1 MSIRDLFFA
10 RVRSRHFSGLGL
22 ALVAAA
28 GLTSPL
34 FGQSFYGSV
43 VGTVS
48 DASKAAVPQANVTLV
63 NGGTAERRVARTDG
77 DGVYRFVNLVPGTYR
92 IDFEHAGFRRHAVDN
107 VIVAVE
113 STLRLDVALQV
124 GEVTQTLEVSSQ
136 APLLQTETGSLSQ
149 VISARAVQE
158 LPLNGRNVLNLVAL
172 SPGVVPQGS
181 SEGSLTGKNV
191 FAGGNYQIGGG
202 MANQSATY
210 FDGVPVNDSYG
221 NIVALIPSQDAV
233 AEFRVQTNANSAEFG
248 RYTGGVINLASKSGT
263 NEIHGSAYEF
273 LRNKV
278 LNAGSFFSNST
289 GAAKAPFVQ
298 NQYGASVGAPIRKN
312 KIFVFGGFEGF
323 RQRQGAPFLRTVPT
337 EAMSQGDFSNYR
349 NAAGAAVP
357 IYDPLTQC
365 GTQGNATCAAG
376 AVEQRTV
383 FPGNRIPANRINPVA
398 QKFVA
403 FPAFAKPNLPGNAA
417 GNFNYFRNA
426 STGGDNDQGNIRG
439 DFNVSDKQR
448 VFARYSRWKSVNAK
462 VDVYGNK
469 QLNGDPFSP
478 EAFITDH
485 AVLADTYSLSPT
497 TILDV
502 RLGFMRWFYER
513 TPGNLGI
520 DIAKTFGLPSYFND
534 IPAKNG
540 VTPSTIVPQIGAAGY
555 DFITTGLLAA
565 RDNTYVI
572 TPTLTKILRS
582 HTLKFGAEVRRAD
595 NNYYQNNQ
603 PGGIFNFDN
612 LFTSRN
618 ALNSGG
624 TGNSFASMLLGYPSS
639 GSVSTSPFTAASQ
652 RYQAYFINDSWQ
664 VNGKLTVNL
673 GLRWEIP
680 GVFTERFDRQVTFNR
695 DLPNPEL
702 TGITVPGR
710 SGPVLGTF
718 VLVNGPNHPER
729 GLRPEHFR
737 LFAPRA
743 GIAYRLSE
751 RTVIRTGA
759 GIYYIPANVI
769 FFEGPYGNPVNFL
782 AHNMVNSLDGQVTP
796 ADTLS
801 NPFPNGFNPPPGRD
815 PSFQRLLLGGTGRAI
830 SRDTDYGYSAQWNFT
845 VQHQLPG
852 NLAVEAAYAALKGVH
867 LAWGGRQENQLYPQD
882 MALGPA
888 LTQQVP
894 NPFLGKVALG
904 PLTRTTVARGQ
915 LSLPFPHIVSVSDSG
930 VYTGNSS
937 YHSLQMKAE
946 KRFGSG
952 GMVLAAFTF
961 SKVISDTETVTGW
974 LEGTLGGV
982 AGIQNWYDLRS
993 EKSMSSYDSRRRLTV
1008 AYVNDLPFGK
1018 GKRFLSGVGGFAD
1031 KLISGWGVNGTT
1043 TFQDGF
1049 PLQFT
1054 AAPNVTG
1061 FNTGLRPNVA
1071 GGCDPK
1077 LEGSAQARLNRWFNT
1092 SCFTVPA
1099 SYTFGN
1105 ASRTDPRLRGH
1116 GINNFNFALFKR
1128 TGITERFKVEF
1139 RAETFNT
1146 FNRVQFGRPNQGATT
1161 AANNTFGVVST
1172 QINDSRLIQFGLRL
1186 FY

>member
-1 MSIRDLFFA
+1 MIRLQT
-10 RVRSRHFSGLGL
+10 RSNLWL
-22 ALVAAA
+22 PIAAVT
-28 GLTSPL
+28 LLSMPL
-34 FGQSFYGSV
+34 LGQSFYGSI
-43 VGTVS
+43 VGTVN
-48 DASKAAVPQANVTLV
+48 DPTGAEVPQASVTLT
-63 NGGTAERRVARTDG
+63 NSGTSERRASQTDSQG
-77 DGVYRFVNLVPGTYR
+77 SFRFVNLIPGTYKLEV
-92 IDFEHAGFRRHAVDN
+92 EHSGFRRHSVDN

-113 STLRLDVALQV
+113 ATLRVDVGLQV
-124 GEVTQTLEVSSQ
+124 GDVTQILEVSSQ

-181 SEGSLTGKNV
+181 AEGSLTGKNV

-233 AEFRVQTNANSAEFG
+233 SEFRVQTNANSAEFG
-248 RYTGGVINLASKSGT
+248 RYTGGVINLTSKSGS
-263 NEIHGSAYEF
+263 NQFHGSGYEF

-278 LNAGSFFSNST
+278 LNAGSFFSNRT
-289 GAAKAPFVQ
+289 GAPKAPFVQ
-298 NQYGASVGAPIRKN
+298 NQYGASIGGPVRKD
-312 KIFVFGGFEGF
+312 KIFVFGSFEGF
-323 RQRQGAPFLRTVPT
+323 RQRQGTPFLRTVPT
-337 EAMSQGDFSNYR
+337 EAMAQGDFSNYR
-349 NAAGAAVP
+349 NAAGAVIP

-365 GTQGNATCAAG
+365 GAGGNAACAAG
-376 AVEQRTV
+376 VVEQRTV
-383 FPGNRIPANRINPVA
+383 FPGNRIPASRINPVA
-398 QKFVA
+398 QKFIA
-403 FPAFAKPNLPGNAA
+403 FPAFAKPNNTPNAA
-417 GNFNYFRNA
+417 GNFNFFRNA

-439 DFNVSDKQR
+439 DFNVSEKQR
-448 VFARYSRWKSVNAK
+448 VLARYSRWKSVNSN
-462 VDVYGNK
+462 VDVYGNG

-478 EAFITDH
+478 EAFTTDH
-485 AVLADTYSLSPT
+485 AVLADTYTLNPT

-502 RLGFMRWFYER
+502 RLGFMRWFYAR
-513 TPGNLGI
+513 TPGHLGV
-520 DIAKTFGLPSYFND
+520 DISKTFGLPSYFND
-534 IPAKNG
+534 IPARNG
-540 VTPSTIVPQIGAAGY
+540 VTPSTMVPQIAAAGY
-555 DFITTGLLAA
+555 DFVSTGLIFA
-565 RDNTYVI
+565 RDNTYVLS
-572 TPTLTKILRS
+572 PTLTKILRN
-582 HTLKFGAEVRRAD
+582 HTLKFGAEVRRAE

-624 TGNSFASMLLGYPSS
+624 TGNSIASFLLGYPSS

-664 VNGKLTVNL
+664 VGAKLTVNL

-702 TGITVPGR
+702 NGITVPGR
-710 SGPVLGTF
+710 SGPVLGSF

-729 GLRPEHFR
+729 GLRPEHFD

-743 GIAYRLSE
+743 GIAYRLND
-751 RTVIRTGA
+751 RTVIRAGA
-759 GIYYIPANVI
+759 GIYYIPANVV

-796 ADTLS
+796 QDTLS
-801 NPFPNGFNPPPGRD
+801 NPFPNGFSPPPGRD

-830 SRDTDYGYSAQWNFT
+830 TRDTDYGYSAQWNFT

-852 NLAVEAAYAALKGVH
+852 NIAVEAAYAALKGVH
-867 LAWGGRQENQLYPQD
+867 LAWGGRQNNQLSPEL
-882 MALGPA
+882 MSLGSA

-894 NPFLGKVALG
+894 NPFLGKVVLG

-915 LSLPFPHIVSVSDSG
+915 LLLPFPQYVSSSDAG

-946 KRFGSG
+946 KRFAG
-952 GMVLAAFTF
+952 GGTVLTAFTF
-961 SKVISDTETVTGW
+961 SKVISDTETITTW
-974 LEGTLGGV
+974 LDSALGGV
-982 AGIQNWYDLRS
+982 AGVQNWYNLRG
-993 EKSMSSYDSRRRLTV
+993 EKALSSYDSRRRLTV

-1018 GKRFLSGVGGFAD
+1018 GKRFLSGVTGIAD
-1031 KLISGWGVNGTT
+1031 TLVSGWGVNGVS

-1049 PLQFT
+1049 PLFFT

-1061 FNTGLRPNVA
+1061 FNTGLRPNVVS
-1071 GGCDPK
+1071 GCDPQ
-1077 LEGSAQARLNRWFNT
+1077 LSGPAQQRLNKWFDT

-1099 SYTFGN
+1099 AYTFGN

-1116 GINNFNFALFKR
+1116 GIANYNFALFKR
-1128 TGITERFKVEF
+1128 TSITERFKLEF
-1139 RAETFNT
+1139 RAEAFNL

-1172 QINDSRLIQFGLRL
+1172 QINDPRLLQLSLRL

>member
-1 MSIRDLFFA
+1 MGT
-10 RVRSRHFSGLGL
+10 RSYI
-22 ALVAAA
+22 AAA
-28 GLTSPL
+28 VLLAVGAPL
-34 FGQSFYGSV
+34 YAQSFYGTV
-43 VGTVS
+43 VGTVNDS
-48 DASKAAVPQANVTLV
+48 TGAAVPQANVSLI
-63 NGGTAERRVARTDG
+63 NAGTSERRTAQSDDQG
-77 DGVYRFVNLVPGTYR
+77 NYRFVNLIPGTYR
-92 IDFEHAGFRRHAVDN
+92 VEVEHTGFRRHAVDN
-107 VIVAVE
+107 VIVAVDA
-113 STLRLDVALQV
+113 TLRVDVALQV
-124 GEVTQTLEVSSQ
+124 GEVTQTMEVSSQ

-149 VISARAVQE
+149 VVSARAVQE

-181 SEGSLTGKNV
+181 AEGSLTGKNV

-202 MANQSATY
+202 MANQSAAY

-221 NIVALIPSQDAV
+221 NIVALIPSQDV
-233 AEFRVQTNANSAEFG
+233 VSEFRVQTNANSAEFG
-248 RYTGGVINLASKSGT
+248 RYTGGVINLTSKSGT
-263 NEIHGSAYEF
+263 NEFHGSAYEF

-278 LNAGSFFSNST
+278 LNAGAFFSNRT

-298 NQYGASVGAPIRKN
+298 NQYGLSIGGPVKRDKLFFFGA
-312 KIFVFGGFEGF
+312 FEGF
-323 RQRQGAPFLRTVPT
+323 RQRQGTPFLRTVPT

-349 NAAGAAVP
+349 NAAGAVVP

-365 GTQGNATCAAG
+365 GALGNAACGTD
-376 AVEQRTV
+376 VVQRAP
-383 FPGNRIPANRINPVA
+383 FAGNRIPASRINAVA
-398 QKFVA
+398 AKFVA
-403 FPAFAKPNLPGNAA
+403 FPVFAKPNTPADAA
-417 GNFNYFRNA
+417 GNFNFFRNA
-426 STGGDNDQGNIRG
+426 STGGDNDQGNFRA
-439 DFNVSDKQR
+439 DYNVSEKQR
-448 VFARYSRWKSVNAK
+448 ILARYSRWKSVNLP

-469 QLNGDPFSP
+469 QRNGDPFSP

-485 AVLADTYSLSPT
+485 AVLADTYSLNPT

-502 RLGFMRWFYER
+502 RVGFMRWFYDR

-520 DIAKTFGLPSYFND
+520 NIAQTFGLPSYFND

-555 DFITTGLLAA
+555 DYITTGLLAA
-565 RDNTYVI
+565 RDNTYI
-572 TPTLTKILRS
+572 LTPTLTKIVKS
-582 HTLKFGAEVRRAD
+582 HTLKFGAEWRRAE

-603 PGGIFNFDN
+603 PGGQFNFDN

-624 TGNSFASMLLGYPSS
+624 TGNSFASMLLGLVSS
-639 GSVSTSPFTAASQ
+639 GSVSTSPFTAAFQ
-652 RYQAYFINDSWQ
+652 RYQAYFVNDSWQ
-664 VNGKLTVNL
+664 VNTKLTVNL

-680 GVFTERFDRQVTFNR
+680 GQFTERFDRQVTFNR
-695 DLPNPEL
+695 DLANPEL
-702 TGITVPGR
+702 NGISVPGR
-710 SGPVLGTF
+710 SGPINGTF
-718 VLVNGPNHPER
+718 VLVNGPSHPER
-729 GLRPEHFR
+729 GLRPEHYK

-743 GIAYRLSE
+743 SIAYRLSD

-801 NPFPNGFNPPPGRD
+801 NPFPSGFNPPPGRD

-830 SRDTDYGYSAQWNFT
+830 TRDTPYGYTGQWNFT

-867 LAWGGRQENQLYPQD
+867 LAWGGRQNNQIAPEY
-882 MALGPA
+882 MSLGSQ

-894 NPFLGKVALG
+894 NPFASKVLLG
-904 PLTRTTVARGQ
+904 PLTRSTVARGQ
-915 LSLPFPHIVSVSDSG
+915 LLLPFPHLVSAPDAG
-930 VYTGNSS
+930 AYTGNSS

-946 KRFGSG
+946 KRFGG
-952 GMVLAAFTF
+952 GGTVLATYTF
-961 SKVISDTETVTGW
+961 SKVISDTETITTW
-974 LEGTLGGV
+974 LDGVLGGV
-982 AGIQNWYDLRS
+982 AGVQNWYDLRN
-993 EKSMSSYDSRRRLTV
+993 EKALSSYDSRRRFTL

-1018 GKRFLSGVGGFAD
+1018 GKMFLSGAGGFAD
-1031 KLISGWGVNGTT
+1031 KVISGWGVNGTVT
-1043 TFQDGF
+1043 LQDGF
-1049 PLQFT
+1049 PLLFT

-1061 FNTGLRPNVA
+1061 FNTGLRPNVVP
-1071 GGCDPK
+1071 GCDPK
-1077 LEGSAQARLNRWFNT
+1077 LDGAAQQRLTKWFNT

-1099 SYTFGN
+1099 GYTFGN
-1105 ASRTDPRLRGH
+1105 AGRTDPLLRGH

-1128 TGITERFKVEF
+1128 TAITERFKLEF
-1139 RAETFNT
+1139 RAEAFNA

-1172 QINDSRLIQFGLRL
+1172 QINDPRLIQFGLRL

>member
-1 MSIRDLFFA
+1 MKL
-10 RVRSRHFSGLGL
+10 SRHAL
-22 ALVAAA
+22 ALAVV
-28 GLTSPL
+28 LSPFPTSAL
-34 FGQSFYGSV
+34 AQSFYGSV
-43 VGTVS
+43 VGTITDS
-48 DASKAAVPQANVTLV
+48 SGSAVPQANVAIV
-63 NGGTAERRVARTDG
+63 NTGTADRRAAQADEEG
-77 DGVYRFVNLVPGTYR
+77 SYRFVNLIPGTYKVEVER
-92 IDFEHAGFRRHAVDN
+92 SGFRRHAVDN

-113 STLRLDVALQV
+113 STVRVDVALQV
-124 GEVTQTLEVSSQ
+124 GEVTQILEVSSQ

-149 VISARAVQE
+149 VVSARAVQE

-181 SEGSLTGKNV
+181 AEGSLTGKNV

-233 AEFRVQTNANSAEFG
+233 SEFRVQTNANSAEFG
-248 RYTGGVINLASKSGT
+248 RYTGGVINLTSKSGT
-263 NEIHGSAYEF
+263 NDWHGSAYEF

-278 LNAGSFFSNST
+278 LNAGSFFSNRT

-298 NQYGASVGAPIRKN
+298 NQYGASIGGPVRKDR
-312 KIFVFGGFEGF
+312 IFVFGGFEGF

-337 EAMSQGDFSNYR
+337 EAMSAGDFSQYR
-349 NAAGAAVP
+349 NAAGAIVP

-365 GTQGNATCAAG
+365 GAHGNAACAAG
-376 AVEQRTV
+376 AIEQRTV
-383 FPGNRIPANRINPVA
+383 FPGNRIPLSRINPVA
-398 QKFVA
+398 ARFVA
-403 FPAFAKPNLPGNAA
+403 FPAFAKPNNPADAA
-417 GNFNYFRNA
+417 GNFNFFRNA

-439 DFNVSDKQR
+439 DFSVSDKQR
-448 VFARYSRWKSVNAK
+448 VFARYSRWKSVNSN
-462 VDVYGNK
+462 VEVYGNK

-478 EAFITDH
+478 ESFITDH
-485 AVLADTYSLSPT
+485 AVLADTYTLNPT
-497 TILDV
+497 TILDL
-502 RLGFMRWFYER
+502 RLGFMRWFYAR

-520 DIAKTFGLPSYFND
+520 DIPATFGLPSYFNT
-534 IPAKNG
+534 ISNRNG
-540 VTPSTIVPQIGAAGY
+540 VTPSTIMPQIAAAGY
-555 DFITTGLLAA
+555 DFISTGLLYA

-572 TPTLTKILRS
+572 TPTLTKILRK
-582 HTLKFGAEVRRAD
+582 HTLKFGAELRRAD

-639 GSVSTSPFTAASQ
+639 ASVSTSPFTAASQ
-652 RYQAYFINDSWQ
+652 RYQAYFINDAWQ
-664 VNGKLTVNL
+664 MTSRLTVNL

-702 TGITVPGR
+702 NGIAVPGR
-710 SGPVLGTF
+710 EGAVRGTF

-729 GLRPEHFR
+729 GLRPEHFN

-743 GIAYRLSE
+743 SLAYRLTD

-782 AHNMVNSLDGQVTP
+782 AHNMVNTLDGQVTP

-801 NPFPNGFNPPPGRD
+801 NPFPGGFNPPPGRD
-815 PSFQRLLLGGTGRAI
+815 PSFQRLLLGGTGRTI
-830 SRDTDYGYSAQWNFT
+830 SRDTDYGYTGQWNFT

-852 NLAVEAAYAALKGVH
+852 NVAVEAAYAALKGIH
-867 LAWGGRQENQLYPQD
+867 LAWGGRQTNQLAPEH
-882 MALGPA
+882 MALGSQ

-894 NPFLGKVALG
+894 NPFASRVLIGN
-904 PLTRTTVARGQ
+904 LTRATVARGQ
-915 LSLPFPHIVSVSDSG
+915 LLLPFPHLVSAPDAG
-930 VYTGNSS
+930 HYTGNSS

-946 KRFGSG
+946 KRFSAG
-952 GMVLAAFTF
+952 GTVLATYTF
-961 SKVISDTETVTGW
+961 SKVISDTETITGW
-974 LEGTLGGV
+974 LDNVLGGV
-982 AGIQNWYDLRS
+982 AGVQNWYNLRG
-993 EKSMSSYDSRRRLTV
+993 EKALSSYDSRRRMTL

-1018 GKRFLSGVGGFAD
+1018 GHRFLSGVSGAAD
-1031 KLISGWGVNGTT
+1031 RLISGWGVNGTVT
-1043 TFQDGF
+1043 LQDGF
-1049 PLQFT
+1049 PLLFT

-1061 FNTGLRPNVA
+1061 FNTGLRPNVVA
-1071 GGCDPK
+1071 GCDPK
-1077 LEGSAQARLNRWFNT
+1077 LTGPAQQRINRWFNT
-1092 SCFTVPA
+1092 NCFTVPA
-1099 SYTFGN
+1099 SYTFGS
-1105 ASRTDPRLRGH
+1105 AGRTDPVLRGH
-1116 GINNFNFALFKR
+1116 GVNNFNLALFKR
-1128 TGITERFKVEF
+1128 TNITERFKLEF
-1139 RAETFNT
+1139 RTEAFNL
-1146 FNRVQFGRPNQGATT
+1146 FNRVQFGRPNQAATT
-1161 AANNTFGVVST
+1161 AANNTFGVVSA
-1172 QINDSRLIQFGLRL
+1172 QINDPRLIQLSLRL

>member
-1 MSIRDLFFA
+1 MLIKGFCLLKLTRCAAWLVLA
-10 RVRSRHFSGLGL
+10 AICVPGLP
-22 ALVAAA
+22 LV
-28 GLTSPL
+28 
-34 FGQSFYGSV
+34 GQSFYGSV
-43 VGTVS
+43 VGVVNDS
-48 DASKAAVPQANVTLV
+48 AGLAIHLASVAITNS
-63 NGGTAERRVARTDG
+63 GTNERRAAQTDG
-77 DGVYRFVNLVPGTYR
+77 QGGYRFVNLIPGAYR
-92 IDFEHAGFRRHAVDN
+92 VEVEQKGFRRYAVDN

-113 STLRLDVALQV
+113 STMRVDVALQV
-124 GEVTQTLEVSSQ
+124 GEVAQTMEVTSQ

-149 VISARAVQE
+149 VISGRAVQE
-158 LPLNGRNVLNLVAL
+158 LPLNGRNILNLVAL

-210 FDGVPVNDSYG
+210 FDGVTVNDTYG

-248 RYTGGVINLASKSGT
+248 RYTGGVVNMASKSGT
-263 NEIHGSAYEF
+263 NEVHGSAYEF

-278 LNAGSFFSNST
+278 LNAGSFFSNRT
-289 GAAKAPFVQ
+289 GAAKAAFVQ
-298 NQYGASVGAPIRKN
+298 NQYGATIGGPVRKN
-312 KIFVFGGFEGF
+312 KIFIFGGFEGF

-337 EAMSQGDFSNYR
+337 EAMSLGDFSNYR
-349 NAAGAAVP
+349 NAAGAVVP

-365 GTQGNATCAAG
+365 GAHGNVTCAAG
-376 AVEQRTV
+376 TIEQRTV
-383 FPGNRIPANRINPVA
+383 FPGNRIPASRINPVA

-403 FPAFAKPNLPGNAA
+403 FPAFAKPNNPADAA

-426 STGGDNDQGNIRG
+426 STGGDNDQANIRA
-439 DFNVSDKQR
+439 DFNSSDKQR
-448 VFARYSRWKSVNAK
+448 LFARYSRWKSANSQ

-478 EAFITDH
+478 EAFTTDH
-485 AVLADTYSLSPT
+485 AVLADTYTLNPT

-502 RLGFMRWFYER
+502 RLGFMRWFYNR
-513 TPGNLGI
+513 TPGNLGVNI
-520 DIAKTFGLPSYFND
+520 PQTFGLPSYFND
-534 IPAKNG
+534 ISARNG
-540 VTPSTIVPQIGAAGY
+540 VTPSNIMPQIAAAGY
-555 DFITTGLLAA
+555 DFISTGLIYA
-565 RDNTYVI
+565 RDNTYI
-572 TPTLTKILRS
+572 ISPTLTKILRG
-582 HTLKFGAEVRRAD
+582 HTLKFGAELRRAE

-652 RYQAYFINDSWQ
+652 RYQSYFVNDSWQ
-664 VNGKLTVNL
+664 MNTKLTVNL
-673 GLRWEIP
+673 GLRWDIP
-680 GVFTERFDRQVTFNR
+680 GVFTERYDRQVTFNR

-702 TGITVPGR
+702 NGITVPGR

-718 VLVNGPNHPER
+718 VLVNSPNHPER
-729 GLRPEHFR
+729 GLRPEHYN

-743 GIAYRLSE
+743 GIAYRLSP

-759 GIYYIPANVI
+759 GIYYIPANVV

-782 AHNMVNSLDGQVTP
+782 AHNMVNTLDGQVTP

-801 NPFPNGFNPPPGRD
+801 NPFPGGFSPPPGRD

-852 NLAVEAAYAALKGVH
+852 DIALEAAYAGLKGVH
-867 LAWGGRQENQLYPQD
+867 LAWGGRQTNQLAPEN
-882 MALGPA
+882 MALGSA

-904 PLTRTTVARGQ
+904 PLTRATVSRGQ
-915 LSLPFPHIVSVSDSG
+915 LLLPFPHLVSASDAG

-937 YHSLQMKAE
+937 YHSLQLKAE
-946 KRFGSG
+946 KRFAAG
-952 GMVLAAFTF
+952 GNVLLAYTF
-961 SKVISDTETVTGW
+961 SKVISDTETITGW
-974 LEGTLGGV
+974 LEGSLGGV
-982 AGIQNWYDLRS
+982 AGVQNWYNLRN
-993 EKSMSSYDSRRRLTV
+993 EKALSSYDSRRRLTL

-1018 GKRFLSGVGGFAD
+1018 GKRFLPGVTGFTD
-1031 KLISGWGVNGTT
+1031 KLVSGWGVNGIS

-1061 FNTGLRPNVA
+1061 FNTGLRPNVVS
-1071 GGCDPK
+1071 GCNPK
-1077 LEGSAQARLNRWFNT
+1077 IEGSAQERLGRWFNT
-1092 SCFTVPA
+1092 SCFTVPP
-1099 SYTFGN
+1099 SYTFGT
-1105 ASRTDPRLRGH
+1105 AGRTDPGLRGH
-1116 GINNFNFALFKR
+1116 GIANYNFALFKR
-1128 TGITERFKVEF
+1128 TNLTERFKLEF

-1172 QINDSRLIQFGLRL
+1172 QINDPRLIQFGLRL

>member
-1 MSIRDLFFA
+1 MFL
-10 RVRSRHFSGLGL
+10 
-22 ALVAAA
+22 LVALAA
-28 GLTSPL
+28 VPL
-34 FGQSFYGSV
+34 SSQSFYGSV
-43 VGTVS
+43 VGNVN
-48 DASKAAVPQANVTLV
+48 DATGAAMPQANVTLT
-63 NGGTAERRVARTDG
+63 NTGTSERRTVTTDDQG
-77 DGVYRFVNLVPGTYR
+77 AYRFVNLIPGTYKLEVER
-92 IDFEHAGFRRHAVDN
+92 TGFRRHSVDN

-113 STLRLDVALQV
+113 ATLRVDVSLQV

-149 VISARAVQE
+149 VVSARAVQE

-181 SEGSLTGKNV
+181 AEGSLTGKNV

-202 MANQSATY
+202 MANQSAAY

-221 NIVALIPSQDAV
+221 NIVALIPSQDV
-233 AEFRVQTNANSAEFG
+233 VSEFRVQTNANSAEFG
-248 RYTGGVINLASKSGT
+248 RYTGGVINLTSKSGS
-263 NEIHGSAYEF
+263 NEFHGSAYEF

-278 LNAGSFFSNST
+278 LNAGSFFSNRT
-289 GAAKAPFVQ
+289 GAAKAAFVQ
-298 NQYGASVGAPIRKN
+298 NQYGASLGGPVRRD
-312 KIFVFGGFEGF
+312 KIFFFGAFEGF

-349 NAAGAAVP
+349 NAAGAIVP

-365 GTQGNATCAAG
+365 GAHGNAACPAG
-376 AVEQRTV
+376 EIVQRTV
-383 FPGNRIPANRINPVA
+383 FPGNRIPASRINPVSA
-398 QKFVA
+398 KFVA
-403 FPAFAKPNLPGNAA
+403 FPAYARPNNTPDAA
-417 GNFNYFRNA
+417 GNFNFFRNA

-448 VFARYSRWKSVNAK
+448 ILARYSRWKSVNAK
-462 VDVYGNK
+462 VDVYGNN
-469 QLNGDPFSP
+469 QRNGDPFSP

-485 AVLADTYSLSPT
+485 AVLADTYTLSAS
-497 TILDV
+497 TIFDV
-502 RLGFMRWFYER
+502 RIGFMRWFYDR

-520 DIAKTFGLPSYFND
+520 NIPQTFGLPSYFND

-540 VTPSTIVPQIGAAGY
+540 VTPSTIVPQIAAAGY
-555 DFITTGLLAA
+555 DFISTGLLAA
-565 RDNTYVI
+565 RDNTYI
-572 TPTLTKILRS
+572 LTPTLTRILRN
-582 HTLKFGAEVRRAD
+582 HTLKFGGEVRRAE

-639 GSVSTSPFTAASQ
+639 ASVSTSPFTAAFQ

-664 VNGKLTVNL
+664 VTSKLTVNL

-702 TGITVPGR
+702 NGITVPGR

-718 VLVNGPNHPER
+718 VLVNSPNHPER
-729 GLRPEHFR
+729 GLRPEHFN

-743 GIAYRLSE
+743 GIAYRLSD

-796 ADTLS
+796 ADTIS

-815 PSFQRLLLGGTGRAI
+815 PAFQRLLLGGTGRAI

-845 VQHQLPG
+845 VQHQLPS

-867 LAWGGRQENQLYPQD
+867 LAWGGRQNNQLAPEY
-882 MALGPA
+882 MSLGTA

-894 NPFLGKVALG
+894 NPFASRVLLG
-904 PLTRTTVARGQ
+904 PLTRSTVSRGQ
-915 LSLPFPHIVSVSDSG
+915 LLLPFPHLVSAPDAG
-930 VYTGNSS
+930 AYTGNSS
-937 YHSLQMKAE
+937 YHSLQLKAE
-946 KRFGSG
+946 KRFGG
-952 GMVLAAFTF
+952 GGNVLVAYTF
-961 SKVISDTETVTGW
+961 SKVISDTETITTW
-974 LEGTLGGV
+974 LDNVLGGV
-982 AGIQNWYDLRS
+982 AGVQNWYNLQN
-993 EKSMSSYDSRRRLTV
+993 EKALSSYDSRRRLTV

-1018 GKRFLSGVGGFAD
+1018 GKMFLSGLSGFAD
-1031 KLISGWGVNGTT
+1031 KLVSGWGVNGTT
-1043 TFQDGF
+1043 TLQDGF

-1061 FNTGLRPNVA
+1061 FNTGLRPNAVS
-1071 GGCDPK
+1071 GCDPK
-1077 LEGSAQARLNRWFNT
+1077 LSGPAQQRLTRWFNT

-1128 TGITERFKVEF
+1128 TNITERYKLEF

-1172 QINDSRLIQFGLRL
+1172 QINDPRLIQFGLRL

>member
-1 MSIRDLFFA
+1 MMTTRAVLFLSA
-10 RVRSRHFSGLGL
+10 SLTL
-22 ALVAAA
+22 AA
-28 GLTSPL
+28 
-34 FGQSFYGSV
+34 QSFYGTV
-43 VGTVS
+43 VGTVTDS
-48 DASKAAVPQANVTLV
+48 TGAAVPQSSVAIINSATSDRRTVQTDDQ
-63 NGGTAERRVARTDG
+63 GT
-77 DGVYRFVNLVPGTYR
+77 YRFVNLLPGNYR
-92 IDFEHAGFRRHAVDN
+92 VEVERTGFRRSAVDN
-107 VIVAVE
+107 VVVAVDA
-113 STLRLDVALQV
+113 TLRVDVSLQV
-124 GEVTQTLEVSSQ
+124 GEVTQVLEVSSQ
-136 APLLQTETGSLSQ
+136 APLLQTETASLSQ
-149 VISARAVQE
+149 VIAARAVQE

-181 SEGSLTGKNV
+181 AEGSLTGKNV

-233 AEFRVQTNANSAEFG
+233 SEFRVQTNANSAEFG
-248 RYTGGVINLASKSGT
+248 RYTGGVINLTSKSGS
-263 NEIHGSAYEF
+263 NDFHGSAYEF

-278 LNAGSFFSNST
+278 LNAGSFFSNRT
-289 GAAKAPFVQ
+289 GAPKASFVQ
-298 NQYGASVGAPIRKN
+298 NQYGASLGGPVVKDR
-312 KIFVFGGFEGF
+312 IFFFGSFEGF

-349 NAAGAAVP
+349 NAAGALVP

-365 GTQGNATCAAG
+365 GAHGNAACAAG
-376 AVEQRTV
+376 AVEQRSV
-383 FPGNRIPANRINPVA
+383 FPGNRIPASRINPVA
-398 QKFVA
+398 AKFVA
-403 FPAFAKPNLPGNAA
+403 FPVFAKPNNAADAA

-426 STGGDNDQGNIRG
+426 STGGDNDQANIRG
-439 DFNVSDKQR
+439 DFNISVKQR
-448 VFARYSRWKSVNAK
+448 LLARYTRWKSINAQ

-478 EAFITDH
+478 EAFTTDQ
-485 AVLADTYSLSPT
+485 AVLADTYTLNPS

-502 RLGFMRWFYER
+502 RLGFMRWFYDR

-520 DIAKTFGLPSYFND
+520 NIPQTFGLPSYFND
-534 IPAKNG
+534 IPARNG
-540 VTPSTIVPQIGAAGY
+540 VTPSTIVPQIAAAGY
-555 DFITTGLLAA
+555 DFISTGLLAA

-572 TPTLTKILRS
+572 SPTLAKIWRS
-582 HTLKFGAEVRRAD
+582 HTFKFGAELRRAE

-639 GSVSTSPFTAASQ
+639 GSVSTSPFTAAFQ
-652 RYQAYFINDSWQ
+652 YYQAYFVNDSWQ
-664 VNGKLTVNL
+664 VNNKLTVNL
-673 GLRWEIP
+673 GVRWEIP

-702 TGITVPGR
+702 NGITVPGR

-718 VLVNGPNHPER
+718 VLVNGPNQPER
-729 GLRPEHFR
+729 GLRPEHFN

-743 GIAYRLSE
+743 GIAYRLTD

-801 NPFPNGFNPPPGRD
+801 NPFPSGFNPPPGRD
-815 PSFQRLLLGGTGRAI
+815 PSFQRLLLGGTGRTI
-830 SRDTDYGYSAQWNFT
+830 SRNTDYGYSAQWNFT

-852 NLAVEAAYAALKGVH
+852 DFAIETAYAALKGVH
-867 LAWGGRQENQLYPQD
+867 LPWGGRQTNQLAPEY
-882 MALGPA
+882 MSLGSA

-894 NPFLGKVALG
+894 NPFAGKVALG
-904 PLTRTTVARGQ
+904 PLTRSTVARGQ
-915 LSLPFPHIVSVSDSG
+915 LLLPFPHLVSAPDAG
-930 VYTGNSS
+930 AYTGNSS
-937 YHSLQMKAE
+937 YHALQMKAE
-946 KRFGSG
+946 KRFGG
-952 GMVLAAFTF
+952 GGNVLATFTF
-961 SKVISDTETVTGW
+961 SKVISDTETITTW
-974 LEGTLGGV
+974 LDSTLGGV
-982 AGIQNWYDLRS
+982 AGVQNWYDLRN
-993 EKSMSSYDSRRRLTV
+993 EKSLSSYDSRRRLNL

-1018 GKRFLSGVGGFAD
+1018 GKRFFSGVTGVTD
-1031 KLISGWGVNGTT
+1031 KLISGWGINGTS

-1061 FNTGLRPNVA
+1061 FNTGLRPNVVP
-1071 GGCDPK
+1071 GCDPRID
-1077 LEGSAQARLNRWFNT
+1077 GPAQQRLTRWFNT

-1099 SYTFGN
+1099 SYTFGT
-1105 ASRTDPRLRGH
+1105 AARTDPVLRGH
-1116 GINNFNFALFKR
+1116 GIANYNFALFKR
-1128 TGITERFKVEF
+1128 TSITERFKLEF
-1139 RAETFNT
+1139 RAETFNL

-1172 QINDSRLIQFGLRL
+1172 QINDPRLIQFGLRL

>member
-1 MSIRDLFFA
+1 MRT
-10 RVRSRHFSGLGL
+10 RL
-22 ALVAAA
+22 ASLRLQRLAFVLLASLVFHSLPLAA
-28 GLTSPL
+28 
-34 FGQSFYGSV
+34 QSFYGSV
-43 VGTVS
+43 VGTVN
-48 DASKAAVPQANVTLV
+48 DATGAAVPQAAVTIT
-63 NGGTAERRVARTDG
+63 NSGTSERRAATADDQG
-77 DGVYRFVNLVPGTYR
+77 AFRFVNLIPGAYR
-92 IDFEHAGFRRHAVDN
+92 LEVERTGFRRHAVDN
-107 VIVAVE
+107 VVVAVDA
-113 STLRLDVALQV
+113 TLRVDVALQV

-136 APLLQTETGSLSQ
+136 APLLQTENGSMSQ

-172 SPGVVPQGS
+172 SPGVVPQGGA
-181 SEGSLTGKNV
+181 EGSLTGKNV

-233 AEFRVQTNANSAEFG
+233 SEFRVQTNANSAEYG
-248 RYTGGVINLASKSGT
+248 RYTGGVINLASKGGS
-263 NEIHGSAYEF
+263 NEFHGSGYEF

-278 LNAGSFFSNST
+278 LNAGSFFSNRT
-289 GAAKAPFVQ
+289 GAAKAAFVQ
-298 NQYGASVGAPIRKN
+298 NQYGASLGGPVKKD
-312 KIFVFGGFEGF
+312 KIFFFGSFEGF

-337 EAMSQGDFSNYR
+337 EAMSTGDFSAYR
-349 NAAGAAVP
+349 NAAGAVVP

-365 GTQGNATCAAG
+365 GALGNAACAAG
-376 AVEQRTV
+376 VVEQRTV
-383 FPGNRIPANRINPVA
+383 FAGNRIPASRINPVA
-398 QKFVA
+398 AKFVG
-403 FPAFAKPNLPGNAA
+403 FPIFAKPNNAADAA
-417 GNFNYFRNA
+417 GNFNFFRNA
-426 STGGDNDQGNIRG
+426 STGGDNDQGNLRG

-448 VFARYSRWKSVNAK
+448 VLARYTRWKSVNAQ
-462 VDVYGNK
+462 VDVYGN
-469 QLNGDPFSP
+469 QQRNGDPYSP
-478 EAFITDH
+478 EAFITDQ
-485 AVLADTYSLSPT
+485 AVLADTYTLSPS

-520 DIAKTFGLPSYFND
+520 NIPQTFGLPSYFND

-540 VTPSTIVPQIGAAGY
+540 VTPSTIVPQIAAAGY

-572 TPTLTKILRS
+572 TPTLTKIWRS
-582 HTLKFGAEVRRAD
+582 HTFKMGGEVRRAD
-595 NNYYQNNQ
+595 TNYYQNNQ

-624 TGNSFASMLLGYPSS
+624 TGNSFASMLLGYTSS
-639 GSVSTSPFTAASQ
+639 GSVSTSPFTAAGQ
-652 RYQAYFINDSWQ
+652 RYQAYFVNDSWQ
-664 VNGKLTVNL
+664 VNTKLTVNL

-680 GVFTERFDRQVTFNR
+680 GVFTERFDRMVTFNR
-695 DLPNPEL
+695 DLANPEL
-702 TGITVPGR
+702 NGISVPGR
-710 SGPVLGTF
+710 TGPVLGTF
-718 VLVNGPNHPER
+718 VLVNGANHPER
-729 GLRPEHFR
+729 GLRPEHFN

-743 GIAYRLSE
+743 GIAYRLSD
-751 RTVIRTGA
+751 RTVIRTG
-759 GIYYIPANVI
+759 GGMYYIPANVI

-801 NPFPNGFNPPPGRD
+801 NPFPTGFNPPPGRD

-845 VQHQLPG
+845 IQHQLPG

-867 LAWGGRQENQLYPQD
+867 LPWGGRQENQLAPEF
-882 MALGPA
+882 MALGA
-888 LTQQVP
+888 QLTQQVA
-894 NPFLGKVALG
+894 NPFASRVLLGN
-904 PLTRTTVARGQ
+904 LTRATTARGQ
-915 LSLPFPHIVSVSDSG
+915 LLLPFPHLVSASDAG
-930 VYTGNSS
+930 AYTGNSS
-937 YHSLQMKAE
+937 YHSLQLKAE
-946 KRFGSG
+946 KRFQG
-952 GMVLAAFTF
+952 GGTVLSAFTF
-961 SKVISDTETVTGW
+961 SKVISDTETITTW
-974 LEGTLGGV
+974 LDATLGGV

-993 EKSMSSYDSRRRLTV
+993 EKSLSSYDSRRRLTL

-1018 GKRFLSGVGGFAD
+1018 GKKFLSGISGIAD
-1031 KLISGWGVNGTT
+1031 KFIGGWGVNGTS

-1061 FNTGLRPNVA
+1061 FNTGLRPNVVS
-1071 GGCDPK
+1071 GCDPQIS
-1077 LEGSAQARLNRWFNT
+1077 GPAQQRIGRWFNT
-1092 SCFTVPA
+1092 SCFAVPA

-1128 TGITERFKVEF
+1128 TPITERFKLEF

-1172 QINDSRLIQFGLRL
+1172 QVNDPRLIQFGLRL